1 MSFLND
7 AIYFEQMS
15 ISLWKL
21 LKFRVILYS
30 FNICSSQ
37 VLPFIEGQCITNSI
51 HSFTQQM
58 LEVPG
63 PNTSV
68 IQVTML
74 QKVTNN
80 VTFSFL
86 LQ

>member
-15 ISLWKL
+15 ILLLEL

-30 FNICSSQ
+30 FNIFSPQ
-37 VLPFIEGQCITNSI
+37 VFLFFFEDQCVTKSI

-58 LEVPG
+58 LKVPG
-63 PNTSV
+63 PNTDVS
-68 IQVTML
+68 QVTML
-74 QKVTNN
+74 
-80 VTFSFL
+80 
-86 LQ
+86 